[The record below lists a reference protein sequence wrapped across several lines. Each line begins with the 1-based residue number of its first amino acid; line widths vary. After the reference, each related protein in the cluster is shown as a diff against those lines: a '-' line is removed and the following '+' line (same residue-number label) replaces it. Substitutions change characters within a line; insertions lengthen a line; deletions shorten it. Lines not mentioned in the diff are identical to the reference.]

1 MVMRFILGAAG
12 LLIAGV
18 AVAGAPGVSSAADS
32 KIFAM
37 RSAQACVAE
46 ARGRVTLNA
55 LGIAETLHVE
65 VSGLPKNTDFDFFVI
80 QVPGKPF
87 GLSWYQG
94 DIETDSEGNGVAD
107 FIGRFSKETFI
118 VAPGVA
124 PAPKVFPTDAT
135 SNPATP
141 PVQLYH
147 LGIWFNSPA
156 DALKQGCDPS
166 TTPFNGTHTA
176 GTQVLNTSN
185 FGNLNGPLR
194 SFSP

>member
-1 MVMRFILGAAG
+1 MRFILGAAG

-87 GLSWYQG
+87 GLS
-94 DIETDSEGNGVAD
+94 
-107 FIGRFSKETFI
+107 
-118 VAPGVA
+118 
-124 PAPKVFPTDAT
+124 
-135 SNPATP
+135 
-141 PVQLYH
+141 
-147 LGIWFNSPA
+147 
-156 DALKQGCDPS
+156 
-166 TTPFNGTHTA
+166 
-176 GTQVLNTSN
+176 
-185 FGNLNGPLR
+185 
-194 SFSP
+194 